1 VLDALNDLQIAH
13 SEQLRGEICK
23 LIESKNG
30 WIGFDQFMDMALYAP
45 GLGYYSGGARKFGE
59 QGDFITAPMMGS
71 LFGRCLANQCADVL
85 TRCDQSRC
93 LSVVEFGAGTGELM
107 LEILRHLEL
116 QKLLPDEYVV
126 LETSA
131 DLQERQRQLIATSK
145 PEYLEIIRWSNRLD
159 EKINGIIIANELL
172 DAIPVKRFEID
183 ENFMARELGVTLNDD
198 CSETD
203 TSPFQWKSANQPFE
217 LPVQDRLKPFQLDVG
232 YQSEIGLQAEAW
244 VRSIGDNLE
253 NGAMVLIDYGF
264 PASEYYHYDRRG
276 GTLMCHFQHTAH
288 DDPFRHPGLQDITA
302 HVDFSA
308 VFEAARQA
316 NLDLAGYCN
325 QASFLMS
332 LGILDEYHKVL
343 VGDSNGQD
351 QTSRK
356 SLEMA
361 QQIKKLTL
369 PHEMGELFKVIAFS
383 RNFDYPLQGF
393 DMQNRAG
400 WL

>member
-1 VLDALNDLQIAH
+1 VLNVLNELQAAH
-13 SEQLRGEICK
+13 SEQLRREISK
-23 LIESKNG
+23 LIESKRG
-30 WIGFDQFMDMALYAP
+30 WIGFDLFMDLALYAP
-45 GLGYYSGGARKFGE
+45 GMGYYSGGARKFGE
-59 QGDFITAPMMGS
+59 QGDFVTAPMMGP
-71 LFGRCLANQCADVL
+71 LFGRCLANQCAEVL
-85 TRCDQSRC
+85 ARCDQSKCR
-93 LSVVEFGAGTGELM
+93 SVVEFGAGNGELM
-107 LEILRHLEL
+107 LEILMHLEL
-116 QKLLPDEYVV
+116 QKLLPDAYVV

-131 DLQERQRQLIATSK
+131 DLQERQRRLIETSK

-183 ENFMARELGVTLNDD
+183 ENYMARELGVILNEGY
-198 CSETD
+198 SGAD
-203 TSPFQWKSANQPFE
+203 TNAFLWKTAKEPFE
-217 LPVQDRLKPFQLDVG
+217 SVVQDRLKQLQFEIG

-244 VRSIGDNLE
+244 VRSIGDKLE

-264 PASEYYHYDRRG
+264 PASEYYHYDRRA

-288 DDPFRHPGLQDITA
+288 DDPFRYPGLQDITA

-308 VFEAARQA
+308 VYGAATEV
-316 NLDLAGYCN
+316 NLDLAGYCD

-332 LGILDEYHKVL
+332 LGILDEYQKAL
-343 VGDSNGQD
+343 GDSYDQD

-369 PHEMGELFKVIAFS
+369 PHEMGELFKVIAFT
-383 RNFDYPLQGF
+383 RNFDYPLKGF
-393 DMQNRAG
+393 EMQNRAG
-400 WL
+400 RL